1 VPAYSATG
9 HSQHQP
15 GGSES
20 WLTITREGK
29 VVVADE
35 TAVVRAEREAVP
47 EEPPEEASDRGIK
60 HVLEQD
66 VGGVLLL
73 HDAYL
78 EHREPGLHEEDQ
90 GSCVW

>member
-1 VPAYSATG
+1 MVF
-9 HSQHQP
+9 
-15 GGSES
+15 
-20 WLTITREGK
+20 
-29 VVVADE
+29 ADE

-66 VGGVLLL
+66 IGGILLL
-73 HDAYL
+73 HNTYL

-90 GSCVW
+90 GSCGAPEWQQRNHVPPESAA